1 MTDTDNIMHS
11 IGQLT
16 GSVETMHQSLT
27 ARIGD
32 IKEDIR
38 RLDGASNERM
48 NRMEE
53 SLVRQIAEQGE
64 AVNKRIDGMEARVS
78 DLEKEDKGIIREIA
92 KFSAIGGG
100 ASAALVTAAIELMKK
115 L

>member
-1 MTDTDNIMHS
+1 MNDIENIMRS

-16 GSVETMHQSLT
+16 GCVETMHQSLT

-38 RLDGASNERM
+38 RLDGASNDRM
-48 NRMEE
+48 NRMEV
-53 SLVRQIAEQGE
+53 SLVSRIAEQGE
-64 AVNKRIDGMEARVS
+64 AINKRIDGVDARVS
-78 DLEKEDKGIIREIA
+78 GLEQEDKGIIREIA
-92 KFSAIGGG
+92 KFSALGGG

>member
-1 MTDTDNIMHS
+1 MTDTDNIMRS

-48 NRMEE
+48 NRMEG
-53 SLVRQIAEQGE
+53 SLTRQITEQGE
-64 AVNKRIDGMEARVS
+64 AINKRVDGLETRVS
-78 DLEKEDKGIIREIA
+78 DLEKEDKGMIREIA
-92 KFSAIGGG
+92 KFSAMGGG
-100 ASAALVTAAIELMKK
+100 AGGALVAAAVELLKRM
-115 L
+115 